1 MELDAKVRTCFC
13 FDGKGEEAA
22 TFCISLLPDS
32 FIESRVSP
40 EPDGPALVVEFTL
53 AGIPYRSLTV
63 GRCSRLMRRPSF
75 PF

>member
-1 MELDAKVRTCFC
+1 MELNAKVRTCFC